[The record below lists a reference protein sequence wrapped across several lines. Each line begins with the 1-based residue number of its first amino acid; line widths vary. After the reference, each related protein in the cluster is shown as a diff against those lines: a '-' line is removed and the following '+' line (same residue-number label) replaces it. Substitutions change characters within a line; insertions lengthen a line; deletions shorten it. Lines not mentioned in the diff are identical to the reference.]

1 MFYSGFYFGI
11 HIQDGSK
18 SESTLSRHVHKVH
31 LIVRENAGEETK
43 WSKKTKLV
51 SRNEKIFRVRYAL
64 ESDHNDCNKLVNL
77 KSPMIKIKTSS

>member
-1 MFYSGFYFGI
+1 MTGLHFDIPMSPLMFYSGFYFGI

-51 SRNEKIFRVRYAL
+51 S
-64 ESDHNDCNKLVNL
+64 
-77 KSPMIKIKTSS
+77 

>member
-18 SESTLSRHVHKVH
+18 SESTLSRHVHQVH

-51 SRNEKIFRVRYAL
+51 RQKIPGF
-64 ESDHNDCNKLVNL
+64 EF
-77 KSPMIKIKTSS
+77 